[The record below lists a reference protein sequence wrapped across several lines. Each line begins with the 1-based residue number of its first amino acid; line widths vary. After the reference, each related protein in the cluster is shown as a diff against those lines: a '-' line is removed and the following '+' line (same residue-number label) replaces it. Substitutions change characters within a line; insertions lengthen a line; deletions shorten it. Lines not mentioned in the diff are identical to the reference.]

1 MKKIDPNWTIYQ
13 ALQKFPEIEDVLY
26 EIGFEGVKNPIM
38 RNTHAKIMT
47 LKKGIEFL
55 KVDKAKMKEKLNSIG
70 FDIDI

>member
-38 RNTHAKIMT
+38 KNTHAKIMT